1 LASSVI
7 AGLSV
12 NIMFVVQLA
21 LYQTK
26 IDINY
31 SQMVKEDPKVIKS
44 VMKLVN
50 SVQLGLDI
58 VWDLYGIIAVFLFA
72 LNMYNH
78 PKLGKIF
85 SVPGIVAA
93 LLLLFFNIYF
103 FPTPPTNAGSIDF
116 GPLIALWFL
125 AVTIQIARSLKWV
138 NAKCTSE

>member
-1 LASSVI
+1 
-7 AGLSV
+7 
-12 NIMFVVQLA
+12 
-21 LYQTK
+21 
-26 IDINY
+26 
-31 SQMVKEDPKVIKS
+31 
-44 VMKLVN
+44 
-50 SVQLGLDI
+50 
-58 VWDLYGIIAVFLFA
+58 
-72 LNMYNH
+72 MYNH

-116 GPLIALWFL
+116 GLLIALWFL

>member
-1 LASSVI
+1 VYYFQRLNKDTLSSKIGLIASII

-31 SQMVKEDPKVIKS
+31 SQMVKEDPEVIKS

-58 VWDLYGIIAVFLFA
+58 V
-72 LNMYNH
+72 
-78 PKLGKIF
+78 
-85 SVPGIVAA
+85 
-93 LLLLFFNIYF
+93 
-103 FPTPPTNAGSIDF
+103 
-116 GPLIALWFL
+116 
-125 AVTIQIARSLKWV
+125 
-138 NAKCTSE
+138 

>member
-58 VWDLYGIIAVFLFA
+58 V
-72 LNMYNH
+72 
-78 PKLGKIF
+78 
-85 SVPGIVAA
+85 
-93 LLLLFFNIYF
+93 
-103 FPTPPTNAGSIDF
+103 
-116 GPLIALWFL
+116 
-125 AVTIQIARSLKWV
+125 
-138 NAKCTSE
+138 